1 MCLQYA
7 YSLQILLP
15 MPEPAVLDITCFPV
29 ANSLS
34 MPPASTCCRQ
44 GASYR
49 LAWSYLLGTK
59 MRLSPLVAATS
70 SKPVYNWAT
79 TLADTKPVEYMY
91 IQDFFFY

>member
-15 MPEPAVLDITCFPV
+15 MPEPVVLDITSFPV

-34 MPPASTCCRQ
+34 MPPAHCCRQ

-49 LAWSYLLGTK
+49 LAWSYLLRTK
-59 MRLSPLVAATS
+59 MWPSPLVAATS

-79 TLADTKPVEYMY
+79 TLADTKPIEYMY